1 MVVASGTTGLSPFA
15 GRAIGSLLRACE
27 SRSNGKRRA
36 AFSAVISTSLPKKRA
51 FFWAF
56 LRFFLAFC
64 DYLGYSPLRPEFFR

>member
-1 MVVASGTTGLSPFA
+1 VERPAFPAIRRTRHRLAAARMRKPFEWEAPSRIFSGDFH
-15 GRAIGSLLRACE
+15 
-27 SRSNGKRRA
+27 
-36 AFSAVISTSLPKKRA
+36 ISPKKRA